1 MIQELVSVANGILWG
16 KLMVWLLLGTGIF
29 YSVRLGLP
37 QIRHF
42 GHMFKVMFSGRTSA
56 EGGITPFQALCTGLA
71 AQVGTGNLAGVATA
85 LVSGGPGAIF
95 WMWITALVGMATIFG
110 EATLAQVFRV
120 KSEDGTYRGG
130 PAYYLEKG
138 LGQKWMGV
146 LFAFSIIVAMA
157 FIFNAVQC
165 NSIAAGLRGAFNLN
179 EVYVA
184 GATIVLTA
192 LVIFG
197 GLRRIAHVA
206 EIVVPLMAGLYILGS
221 LVVVVTHFSEIPAV
235 FSLIFKSAFGAKQVA
250 GGVLGHTVAMAFRY
264 GVSRGLF
271 SNEAG
276 MGSTPNA
283 HATADV
289 KHPARQGFTAM
300 MGVFV
305 DTILICTATAA
316 IILLSG
322 TLDSGKTG
330 VELTQIAV
338 EATLGSWGPTFIAV
352 ALMFFAWTSILG
364 NYYYGESNLMYIFPN
379 CSKGGLAIYRVMV
392 LGMLMFGATSS
403 VPFVWELAD
412 FFNGIMALLNL
423 IGILL
428 LSGIVV
434 KMMNDYE
441 SQIKSGIDD
450 PVIDRKAFSQYYKG

>member
-1 MIQELVSVANGILWG
+1 
-16 KLMVWLLLGTGIF
+16 MVWLLLGTGIF

-120 KSEDGTYRGG
+120 RSEDGTYRGG

-221 LVVVVTHFSEIPAV
+221 LVVVVTHISEIPAV

-379 CSKGGLAIYRVMV
+379 CGKGGLAIYRVMV